1 MYRSNEVN
9 VHSALKHK
17 NILPLAAVL
26 MGKKHERHSGKFY
39 CFHFMAMMD
48 CDLRQ
53 ILSTKE
59 VGSLK
64 HYYAHCSKDP
74 SKFETAYNNVKYI
87 LMETLKGLEYLHSQ
101 GYIHRDVKGTVYLVF
116 S

>member
-26 MGKKHERHSGKFY
+26 MGEKHERHTGKFY
-39 CFHFMAMMD
+39 CFHFMSRMD

-53 ILSTKE
+53 ILSSRE
-59 VGSLK
+59 VGCLK
-64 HYYAHCSKDP
+64 HYYAHCSKHP
-74 SKFETAYNNVKYI
+74 EIAYNNVKYVQ
-87 LMETLKGLEYLHSQ
+87 METLKGLEYLYSQ
-101 GYIHRDVKGTVYLVF
+101 GYVHRDVKGN
-116 S
+116 